1 MMRKSHDAHTK
12 GFIAMAENII
22 AEIQERLFEMQDVEY
37 QAFQCKLMPTVEPD
51 SVIGVRMPQ
60 LRQFAKEIAK
70 REDIGDFLEQLPHQY
85 YEENN
90 LHGLIVEAMKDYDLC
105 IAQLDRFLPY
115 VNNWA
120 TCDMMSPK
128 IFKKHLSQL
137 LQPIQRWMAAED
149 VYMVRFGI
157 GMLMKFYLDDAFE
170 PEYLEWVAAIQSDE
184 YYINMMIAWYFATAL
199 AKQYDSTI
207 PFLEKRQLSTWV
219 HNKTIQKAVESYR
232 IKEDQKTYLRTFRCG

>member
-1 MMRKSHDAHTK
+1 MK
-12 GFIAMAENII
+12 GSVTMAENII

-51 SVIGVRMPQ
+51 GVIGVRMPQ

-219 HNKTIQKAVESYR
+219 HNKTIQKAIESYR
-232 IKEDQKTYLRTFRCG
+232 IKDDQKTYLRTLRCG

>member
-1 MMRKSHDAHTK
+1 MK
-12 GFIAMAENII
+12 GSVTMAENII

-170 PEYLEWVAAIQSDE
+170 PEYREWVAAIQSDE

-219 HNKTIQKAVESYR
+219 HNKTIQKAIESYR
-232 IKEDQKTYLRTFRCG
+232 IKDDQKTYLRTLRCG

>member
-1 MMRKSHDAHTK
+1 
-12 GFIAMAENII
+12 MAENII

-219 HNKTIQKAVESYR
+219 HNKTIQKAIESYR
-232 IKEDQKTYLRTFRCG
+232 IKDDQKTYLRTLRCG

>member
-1 MMRKSHDAHTK
+1 MK
-12 GFIAMAENII
+12 GSVTMAENII

-90 LHGLIVEAMKDYDLC
+90 LHGLIVEAMKDCDLC

-219 HNKTIQKAVESYR
+219 HNKTIQKAIESYR
-232 IKEDQKTYLRTFRCG
+232 IKDDRKTYLRTLRCG